1 MPSKVGEAD
10 STFVGQDAWPKGKT
24 APENSFLP
32 MWKTVK
38 KPNKKMGDAYRDTVD
53 GKHPANQLR
62 LVVYP
67 IIYKVWYIPGGAG
80 FLPSTVFPDIS
91 HP

>member
-24 APENSFLP
+24 APENSFLT

-38 KPNKKMGDAYRDTVD
+38 KPNKKWEMLTGILLME
-53 GKHPANQLR
+53 NIR
-62 LVVYP
+62 LTNSG
-67 IIYKVWYIPGGAG
+67 W
-80 FLPSTVFPDIS
+80 
-91 HP
+91 